1 MSATNFAL
9 VGGATSGL
17 GLASARALAA
27 AGHDVLLWSRDQGGL
42 DAVAEDLRTRHPGRS
57 FTTVAADATD
67 PGTAALVAD
76 AALAAGGPAVVVL
89 NQGGPPPVD
98 PAATDADGWRRAFQM
113 LAITPIE
120 LATRLLPPMRAAG
133 FGRIIAILSS
143 GVVEPIPTLAY
154 SNAARAALMA
164 WLKTAAGA
172 VAADGVTLNGVMP
185 GRIAT
190 PRVASLDQAAAARTG
205 KTVEQVQA
213 ASAATIPAG
222 RYGTPEEF
230 AAMVAF
236 LASPAASYIT
246 GHAHAVDGGMLKGW

>member
-1 MSATNFAL
+1 
-9 VGGATSGL
+9 
-17 GLASARALAA
+17 
-27 AGHDVLLWSRDQGGL
+27 
-42 DAVAEDLRTRHPGRS
+42 
-57 FTTVAADATD
+57 
-67 PGTAALVAD
+67 VAD